1 MAEIAAMLSTINIT
15 LFLMLFFKDMSGKE
29 ELRKIGEELEK
40 MNALNVRL
48 RGRNNG
54 LDQH

>member
-1 MAEIAAMLSTINIT
+1 MEKIAAMLSIINTT

-29 ELRKIGEELEK
+29 ELRKIREELEK
-40 MNALNVRL
+40 MNALNARL